1 MIVKML
7 PYLGE
12 RKETQIRNLKE
23 MFNKEQEDLKSK
35 INSTVGEMK
44 NNMKVRGYRRQ
55 KNKEVRWKTELW
67 KSQPPKKSKEKE

>member
-12 RKETQIRNLKE
+12 RKETQIGNLKE

-44 NNMKVRGYRRQ
+44 NNMKVRG
-55 KNKEVRWKTELW
+55 
-67 KSQPPKKSKEKE
+67 

>member
-44 NNMKVRGYRRQ
+44 NNMKVRG
-55 KNKEVRWKTELW
+55 
-67 KSQPPKKSKEKE
+67 